1 MKFRALL
8 LLAVSFVPIIETE
21 AQETTGYFHSVGVH
35 QRKEIQVSDSVRQEA
50 VTNIQ
55 APDSLSDQEIKSSD
69 FSSLSI
75 EELEMYI
82 KKYEGLLS
90 KAADKTTNQNNDR
103 ILSYYNGESHPLT
116 LANVMQV
123 AEEQGLSNLLFVLA
137 QAILETGHF
146 KSRVCL
152 EYHNLFGLYDSRRQD
167 YYHFARWED
176 SVIGYKKFIQYRY
189 KGGNY
194 LMFLRRIG
202 YAEDPGYTA
211 KVGKIAM
218 RLYEKIKKGELNQ

>member
-8 LLAVSFVPIIETE
+8 LLGVSFVSGIEIE

-35 QRKEIQVSDSVRQEA
+35 QRKEIQVSDSIRQEA
-50 VTNIQ
+50 VVNIQ
-55 APDSLSDQEIKSSD
+55 PDSLSSQEIKSSD

-75 EELEMYI
+75 EELERYI
-82 KKYEGLLS
+82 KKYEGLIS

-137 QAILETGHF
+137 QAVLETGHF

-152 EYHNLFGLYDSRRQD
+152 EYNNLFGLYDLRRHD
-167 YYHFARWED
+167 YCHCARWED

-218 RLYEKIKKGELNQ
+218 RLYEKIKKKEN

>member
-8 LLAVSFVPIIETE
+8 LLGVSFVSGIEIE

-35 QRKEIQVSDSVRQEA
+35 QRKEIQVSDSIRQEA
-50 VTNIQ
+50 VVNIQ
-55 APDSLSDQEIKSSD
+55 PDSLSSQEIKSSD

-75 EELEMYI
+75 EELERYI
-82 KKYEGLLS
+82 KKYEGLIS

-137 QAILETGHF
+137 QAVLETGHF

-152 EYHNLFGLYDSRRQD
+152 EYNNLFGLYDLRRHD
-167 YYHFARWED
+167 YYH
-176 SVIGYKKFIQYRY
+176 Y
-189 KGGNY
+189 
-194 LMFLRRIG
+194 
-202 YAEDPGYTA
+202 
-211 KVGKIAM
+211 
-218 RLYEKIKKGELNQ
+218 

>member
-1 MKFRALL
+1 MNFKLL
-8 LLAVSFVPIIETE
+8 LSVTISLLCSAEID
-21 AQETTGYFHSVGVH
+21 AQGTADYFHSVGIH
-35 QRKEIQVSDSVRQEA
+35 QRKELHPSDSIRQEA
-50 VTNIQ
+50 VTNTVLS
-55 APDSLSDQEIKSSD
+55 DSLDGQEIKASD

-82 KKYEGLLS
+82 KKYEGLIS
-90 KAADKTTNQNNDR
+90 KAADKTTNQNNCR
-103 ILSYYNGESHPLT
+103 ILSYYKGESHPLT
-116 LANVMQV
+116 LTNVLKV
-123 AEEQGLSNLLFVLA
+123 SEEVGLSNRLFVLA
-137 QAILETGHF
+137 QAVLETGHF

-152 EYHNLFGLYDSRRQD
+152 EYNNLFGLYDSRRHD

-176 SVIGYKKFIQYRY
+176 SVVGYQKFIQYRY

-194 LMFLRRIG
+194 LMFLRKIG
-202 YAEDPGYTA
+202 YAEDPGYTS

>member
-8 LLAVSFVPIIETE
+8 LLGVSFVSGIEIE

-35 QRKEIQVSDSVRQEA
+35 QRKEIQVSDSIRQEA
-50 VTNIQ
+50 VVNIQ
-55 APDSLSDQEIKSSD
+55 PDSLSSQEIKSSD

-75 EELEMYI
+75 EELERYI
-82 KKYEGLLS
+82 KKYEGLIS

-152 EYHNLFGLYDSRRQD
+152 EYNNLFGLYDLRRHD

>member
-1 MKFRALL
+1 MNFKSLL
-8 LLAVSFVPIIETE
+8 LLPISIVSFTE
-21 AQETTGYFHSVGVH
+21 IAAQNTTDYFHSVGVH
-35 QRKEIQVSDSVRQEA
+35 QKRESQPSDSLRLENVDSVQVSDSVMRR
-50 VTNIQ
+50 
-55 APDSLSDQEIKSSD
+55 EIRPSD

-82 KKYEGLLS
+82 KKYEGLIS
-90 KAADKTTNQNNDR
+90 KAADKTSNQNNSR
-103 ILSYYNGESHPLT
+103 ILSYYEGESHPLT
-116 LANVMQV
+116 LQNVLHV
-123 AEEQGLSNLLFVLA
+123 AEVQGLSNLLFVLA
-137 QAILETGHF
+137 QAVLETGHF

-152 EYHNLFGLYDSRRQD
+152 EYNNLFGLYDSKRHD

-176 SVIGYKKFIQYRY
+176 SIIGYKKFIQYRY

-218 RLYEKIKKGELNQ
+218 RLYDKIKNDKLNQ

>member
-8 LLAVSFVPIIETE
+8 LLGVSFVSGIEIE

-35 QRKEIQVSDSVRQEA
+35 QRKEIQVSDSIRQEA
-50 VTNIQ
+50 VVNIQ
-55 APDSLSDQEIKSSD
+55 PDSLSSQEIKSSD

-75 EELEMYI
+75 EELERYI
-82 KKYEGLLS
+82 KKYEGLIS

-137 QAILETGHF
+137 QAVLETGHF

-152 EYHNLFGLYDSRRQD
+152 EYNNLFGLYDLRRHD
-167 YYHFARWED
+167 YYHFARCED